1 MTTQTN
7 APQVNWMA
15 DAMEYGVDAAQRS
28 LLYWDIMRKRGNTY
42 IDHRA
47 KGQPPVLVFD
57 YTTIIDGHDLNP
69 PVNYA
74 LVQIIDNRGTR
85 PDRRST
91 SAKTN
96 GDDQDRRG
104 TTPDRRDQP
113 EGLVGEAFT
122 NNRPILI
129 IDPRAGHG
137 PGIGGSKLDS
147 QIGMALNAGH
157 PVYFLLFSIYPE
169 PNQTLMDVW
178 QAEIQFLEEI
188 RRRHPKSPKPA
199 VIGNCQ
205 GGWAAALIGA
215 ERPDITG
222 PMAFNGSPL
231 SYWSGLVGVNP
242 MRYTGGLV
250 GGSWVNS
257 LMSDLGNG
265 LFDGADLVANFEN
278 LNPANTLW
286 AKPYNLYSKV
296 DTEEKR
302 YLNFEKWWGGYYFMT
317 REEISTV
324 VNCLFVGNK
333 LEQGSFEIGAGK
345 SIDLNNFR
353 APVVLFASFGDN
365 ITPPQQAFNWV
376 VKVYGSSQEI
386 KRKGQVIVLVLHE
399 TIGHLGIFVSAKI
412 ARTQHKEIIGSFDML
427 EFLPPGLYEMVFEE
441 ENPKSPEQGY
451 SVRFVERDVDD
462 ILDYDDGL
470 ADEEAFYSVR
480 TVSTINNTLYQT
492 FVSPWIKMFMTE
504 PLAEGMRQLHPLRV
518 QRYAFSD
525 LNPLTWPIKAAAP
538 LVKDSRRQVSADNVF
553 LAMEKNF
560 SQNMVSL
567 LNAYRDARDLG
578 QELLFKMIYENPWT
592 QMLFPPPEDDATDQ
606 RQAMEERLRKD
617 TARLRNHMQQGGCP
631 DAVVRILLAI
641 MTANRE
647 LTREEY
653 DTAEKIVR
661 GLRQFKTVSPGKL
674 REMVKTQAR
683 LLQVDREAALDALPQ
698 LFPDPADRT
707 EAMDIIDQFTTVA
720 GRQLNAA
727 EIATVEAI
735 LFHLKENK
743 EENNA

>member
-1 MTTQTN
+1 
-7 APQVNWMA
+7 MA
-15 DAMEYGVDAAQRS
+15 DAVEYGVDAAQRT

-47 KGQPPVLVFD
+47 NGQPPVLVFD
-57 YTTIIDGHDLNP
+57 YTTIIDGHELDP
-69 PVNYA
+69 PANYS
-74 LVQIIDNRGTR
+74 LVQIIDHRGTQ

-91 SAKTN
+91 SSKTN
-96 GDDQDRRG
+96 GDDKDRRG
-104 TTPDRRDQP
+104 TAIDRRDQP
-113 EGLVGEAFT
+113 KGLVGEAFR

-157 PVYFLLFSIYPE
+157 PVYFLIFSIYPV

-178 QAEIQFLEEI
+178 QAEIHFLEEI

-242 MRYTGGLV
+242 MRYAGGLL

-257 LMSDLGNG
+257 FMSDLGNG

-278 LNPANTLW
+278 LNPANTIW
-286 AKPYNLYSKV
+286 SKQYNLYSKV

-302 YLNFEKWWGGYYFMT
+302 YLNFEKWWGGFYFMT
-317 REEISTV
+317 REEIATV

-333 LEQGSFEIGAGK
+333 LEQGSFEIGHGK
-345 SIDLNNFR
+345 SIDLNKFK

-376 VKVYGSSQEI
+376 AKVYGSSQEI
-386 KRKGQVIVLVLHE
+386 KRKGQVIVLVLHKS
-399 TIGHLGIFVSAKI
+399 IGHLGIFVSAKI

-427 EFLPPGLYEMVFEE
+427 EFLPPGLYELVFEE

-451 SVRFVERDVDD
+451 SARFVEREVDD
-462 ILDYDDGL
+462 ILGYDDGL

-480 TVSTINNTLYQT
+480 TVSTINNTFYQT
-492 FVSPWIKMFMTE
+492 FVSPWIKMLMTE
-504 PLAEGMRQLHPLRV
+504 PLAEGIRQLHPLRV
-518 QRYAFSD
+518 QRYTVSD
-525 LNPLTWPIKAAAP
+525 LNPFTWPIKAAAP
-538 LVKDSRRQVSADNVF
+538 MVKESRRQVSADNIF

-560 SQNMVSL
+560 SQNMVSI

-592 QMLFPPPEDDATDQ
+592 QMLFPPPKDEAAEQ

-617 TARLRNHMQQGGCP
+617 TARLRNSMHQGGCP

-653 DTAEKIVR
+653 DTAEGIVR
-661 GLRQFKTVSPGKL
+661 GLRQFKAITPGKL

-683 LLQVDREAALDALPQ
+683 LLQVDREAAITALPQ
-698 LFPDPADRT
+698 LIPDPVDRT
-707 EAMDIIDQFTTVA
+707 EAMAVIDQFTAVA
-720 GRQLNAA
+720 GRELNTE
-727 EIATVEAI
+727 EIATKEAI
-735 LFHLKENK
+735 LFHLKES
-743 EENNA
+743 EV

>member
-1 MTTQTN
+1 MTAQTETS
-7 APQVNWMA
+7 QVNWIA
-15 DAMEYGVDAAQRS
+15 DAVEYSVDAAQRT

-47 KGQPPVLVFD
+47 NGQPPVLVFD
-57 YTTIIDGHDLNP
+57 YTTIIDGHELDP
-69 PVNYA
+69 PANYS
-74 LVQIIDNRGTR
+74 LVQIIDHRGTQ

-91 SAKTN
+91 SSKTN
-96 GDDQDRRG
+96 GDENDRRG
-104 TTPDRRDQP
+104 TAIDRRDQP
-113 EGLVGEAFT
+113 KGLVGEAFR

-157 PVYFLLFSIYPE
+157 PVYFLIFSIYPE

-178 QAEIQFLEEI
+178 QAEIHFLEEI

-242 MRYTGGLV
+242 MRYAGGLL

-257 LMSDLGNG
+257 FMSDLGNG

-286 AKPYNLYSKV
+286 SKQYNLYSKV

-302 YLNFEKWWGGYYFMT
+302 YLNFEKWWGGFYFMT
-317 REEISTV
+317 REEIATV

-333 LEQGSFEIGAGK
+333 LEQGSFEIGHGK
-345 SIDLNNFR
+345 SIDLNKFK

-376 VKVYGSSQEI
+376 AKVYGSSQEI
-386 KRKGQVIVLVLHE
+386 KRKGQVIVLVLHKS
-399 TIGHLGIFVSAKI
+399 IGHLGIFVSAKI

-427 EFLPPGLYEMVFEE
+427 EFLPPGLYELVFEE

-451 SVRFVERDVDD
+451 SARFVEREVDD
-462 ILDYDDGL
+462 ILGYDDGL

-492 FVSPWIKMFMTE
+492 FVSPWIKMLMTE
-504 PLAEGMRQLHPLRV
+504 PLAEGIRQLHPLRV
-518 QRYAFSD
+518 QRYTVSD
-525 LNPLTWPIKAAAP
+525 LNPLTWPIMAAAP
-538 LVKDSRRQVSADNVF
+538 MVKESRRQVSADNIF

-560 SQNMVSL
+560 SQNMVSM

-592 QMLFPPPEDDATDQ
+592 QMLFPPPKDEAAEQ

-617 TARLRNHMQQGGCP
+617 NARLRNSMHQGGCP

-653 DTAEKIVR
+653 DTAEGIVR
-661 GLRQFKTVSPGKL
+661 GLHQFKSITPGKL
-674 REMVKTQAR
+674 REIVKTQAR
-683 LLQVDREAALDALPQ
+683 LLQVDREAAITALPQ
-698 LFPDPADRT
+698 LIPDPADRT
-707 EAMDIIDQFTTVA
+707 EAMAVIDQFTTVA
-720 GRQLNAA
+720 GRELNTE
-727 EIATVEAI
+727 EIATKEAI
-735 LFHLKENK
+735 LFHLKES
-743 EENNA
+743 EV

>member
-1 MTTQTN
+1 
-7 APQVNWMA
+7 MA
-15 DAMEYGVDAAQRS
+15 DAMEYSVDAAQRS
-28 LLYWDIMRKRGNTY
+28 LLYWDIMRKRGNIY
-42 IDHRA
+42 LDHRA

-57 YTTIIDGHDLNP
+57 YTTIIDGHDLDP
-69 PVNYA
+69 PVNYS
-74 LVQIIDNRGTR
+74 LVQIIDHRGTR

-91 SAKTN
+91 STKTN
-96 GDDQDRRG
+96 GEDKDRRG

-113 EGLVGEAFT
+113 QGLVGEAFT

-157 PVYFLLFSIYPE
+157 PVYFLIFSIYPE

-178 QAEIQFLEEI
+178 QAEIRFLEEI

-242 MRYTGGLV
+242 MRYTGGLL

-286 AKPYNLYSKV
+286 TKQYNLYSKV

-324 VNCLFVGNK
+324 VNCLFVGNR
-333 LEQGSFEIGAGK
+333 LEQGSFEIGHGK
-345 SIDLNNFR
+345 SIDLNNFKS
-353 APVVLFASFGDN
+353 PVVLFASFGDN

-376 VKVYGSSQEI
+376 IKVYGSSQEI

-399 TIGHLGIFVSAKI
+399 AIGHLGIFVSAKI

-441 ENPKSPEQGY
+441 ENPTSPEQGY
-451 SVRFVERDVDD
+451 SVRFVEREVDD
-462 ILDYDDGL
+462 ILGYDDGL

-492 FVSPWIKMFMTE
+492 FVSPWIKMLMTE

-525 LNPLTWPIKAAAP
+525 LNPLTWPIKAAVP
-538 LVKDSRRQVSADNVF
+538 MVKDSRRQVSTDNIF

-567 LNAYRDARDLG
+567 LNTYRDARDLG

-592 QMLFPPPEDDATDQ
+592 QMLFPPPESNDAEK
-606 RQAMEERLRKD
+606 REAMEKKQQKDADLLR
-617 TARLRNHMQQGGCP
+617 RSMHQGGCP
-631 DAVVRILLAI
+631 EAVVRILLAI
-641 MTANRE
+641 MTADHT

-653 DTAEKIVR
+653 DKAENIVR
-661 GLRQFKTVSPGKL
+661 GLSQFKTISPGKL

-683 LLQVDREAALDALPQ
+683 LLQVDREAALDALVQ

-707 EAMDIIDQFTTVA
+707 EAMAIIDQFTTVV
-720 GRQLNAA
+720 GRQLNTE
-727 EIATVEAI
+727 EIATMETI
-735 LFHLKENK
+735 LFHLKENR